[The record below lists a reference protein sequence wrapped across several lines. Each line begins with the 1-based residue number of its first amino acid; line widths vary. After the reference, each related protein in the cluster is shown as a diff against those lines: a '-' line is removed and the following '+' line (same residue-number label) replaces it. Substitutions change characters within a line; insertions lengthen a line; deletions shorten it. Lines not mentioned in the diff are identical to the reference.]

1 LNSIPENFDERSNF
15 NDATIAAAACVS
27 FQPSSVEWVRSLRS
41 EIKKKIGTTGLSKWD
56 SCLMEKMFTVVSTAE
71 GSDLQDTLAQQM
83 EGVCCK
89 LALLYYKTGTPAS
102 QQHDLF
108 TQVVACAKR
117 ALRFALPPQQDND
130 RIMFLEFCL
139 APFVSKVPEECK
151 KMLQD
156 AVARH
161 MSQNISYR
169 LDDGG
174 DIAMEALMT
183 ALGSDGYVPR
193 VYSVQPTPSRRR
205 SRPSLSQSS
214 LLSARA
220 SPAPVSCSFIILHL
234 HAPMLARAPP
244 PAVCL
249 TRCSQAQ
256 RTPELPRPSR
266 ARTAAVM

>member
-1 LNSIPENFDERSNF
+1 
-15 NDATIAAAACVS
+15 
-27 FQPSSVEWVRSLRS
+27 
-41 EIKKKIGTTGLSKWD
+41 
-56 SCLMEKMFTVVSTAE
+56 
-71 GSDLQDTLAQQM
+71 
-83 EGVCCK
+83 
-89 LALLYYKTGTPAS
+89 
-102 QQHDLF
+102 
-108 TQVVACAKR
+108 
-117 ALRFALPPQQDND
+117 
-130 RIMFLEFCL
+130 
-139 APFVSKVPEECK
+139 
-151 KMLQD
+151 
-156 AVARH
+156 

-220 SPAPVSCSFIILHL
+220 SPVSCSYIFLHL
-234 HAPMLARAPP
+234 HAQMLAGLPFYS
-244 PAVCL
+244 VCL

-256 RTPELPRPSR
+256 RTPELLRPSR